1 MQFWKKFWK
10 KNKRQT
16 GACSDGYAQEEAED
30 YLVDISQVNM
40 SDAYER
46 EKYVTS
52 LLDQIREAQEQIR
65 ACETEYKT
73 VDLYLM
79 DMEEISYIPQED
91 RDKLTELAR
100 AVSLLERDK
109 IRYEEKKQRLSDEDF
124 AKMERLSDDTD
135 EGVKKLKE
143 AESYQQAIRS
153 DLQKLEGEKQA
164 CLFRKQEAALMM
176 ENLRGMALISTVA
189 VFCCIFLL
197 LGMQLLL
204 KMDVRIG
211 YILVAGAAA
220 LALLIVY
227 MKYTDAAKE
236 KTTASRSL
244 NRVILLQNRVKIRYV
259 NNTNL
264 LDYLYLKFGITSAG
278 ELEKLREQYQEEKEE
293 RNRMKETMQDLSF
306 SQEQMVRLL
315 RRYKLHDPLIW
326 LHQADALLDPREM
339 VEVRHALITRRQ
351 KLRKQIDFNT
361 ANAEN
366 AQKQVKDM
374 VADYPQYA
382 KETLRRVSDYEEKNG
397 Q

>member
-1 MQFWKKFWK
+1 MWFWEKFWK
-10 KNKRQT
+10 KKRRQT
-16 GACSDGYAQEEAED
+16 ENEPGSQAQEEAES

-40 SDAYER
+40 SDPYER

-52 LLDQIREAQEQIR
+52 LLEQIREAQEQIR
-65 ACETEYKT
+65 QCEAEYRT
-73 VDLYLM
+73 VDQYLM
-79 DMEEISYIPQED
+79 DMEEISYIPPDD
-91 RDKLTELAR
+91 REKLTELAR

-109 IRYEEKKQRLSDEDF
+109 IQYEEKKQRLSDADF

-135 EGVKKLKE
+135 AGVRKLKE

-164 CLFRKQEAALMM
+164 CLFRKQEASVMM

-211 YILVAGAAA
+211 YILIAGAAA
-220 LALLIVY
+220 LTLLVVY

-236 KTTASRSL
+236 NVVASRSL
-244 NRVILLQNRVKIRYV
+244 NKVILLQNRVKIRYV

-264 LDYLYLKFGITSAG
+264 LDYLYLKFGINSAG
-278 ELEKLREQYQEEKEE
+278 ELEKLREQYQSEKEE
-293 RNRMKETMQDLSF
+293 RSRMKETMQDLTF

-315 RRYKLHDPLIW
+315 RSYKLHDPLIW
-326 LHQADALLDPREM
+326 LHQVEALLDPREM

>member
-1 MQFWKKFWK
+1 MWFWEKFWK
-10 KNKRQT
+10 KKRRQT
-16 GACSDGYAQEEAED
+16 ENEPGSQAQEEAES

-40 SDAYER
+40 SDPYER

-52 LLDQIREAQEQIR
+52 LLEQIREAQEQIR
-65 ACETEYKT
+65 QCEAEYRT
-73 VDLYLM
+73 VDQYLM
-79 DMEEISYIPQED
+79 DMEEISYIPPDD
-91 RDKLTELAR
+91 REKLTELAR

-109 IRYEEKKQRLSDEDF
+109 IQYEEKKQRLSDADF

-135 EGVKKLKE
+135 EGVRKLKE

-164 CLFRKQEAALMM
+164 CLFRKQEAAVMM

-204 KMDVRIG
+204 QMDVRIG
-211 YILVAGAAA
+211 YILIAGAAA
-220 LALLIVY
+220 LTLLVVY

-236 KTTASRSL
+236 NVVASRSL

-264 LDYLYLKFGITSAG
+264 LDYLYLKFGINSAG
-278 ELEKLREQYQEEKEE
+278 ELEKLREQYQSEKEE
-293 RNRMKETMQDLSF
+293 RSRMKETMQDLTF

-315 RRYKLHDPLIW
+315 RSYKLHDPLIW
-326 LHQADALLDPREM
+326 LHQVEALLDPREM

-361 ANAEN
+361 ANVEN

-382 KETLRRVSDYEEKNG
+382 KETLQRVSDYEEKNG

>member
-1 MQFWKKFWK
+1 MWFWEKFWK
-10 KNKRQT
+10 KKRRQT
-16 GACSDGYAQEEAED
+16 ENEPGSQAQEEAES

-40 SDAYER
+40 SDPYER

-52 LLDQIREAQEQIR
+52 LLEQIREAQEQIR
-65 ACETEYKT
+65 QCEAEYRT
-73 VDLYLM
+73 VDQYLM
-79 DMEEISYIPQED
+79 DMEEISYIPPDD
-91 RDKLTELAR
+91 REKLTELAR

-109 IRYEEKKQRLSDEDF
+109 IQYEEKKQRLSDADF

-135 EGVKKLKE
+135 EGVRKLKE

-164 CLFRKQEAALMM
+164 CLFRKQEAAVMM

-204 KMDVRIG
+204 QMDVRIG
-211 YILVAGAAA
+211 YILIAGAAA
-220 LALLIVY
+220 LTLLVVY

-236 KTTASRSL
+236 NVVASRSL

-264 LDYLYLKFGITSAG
+264 LDYLYLKFGINSAG
-278 ELEKLREQYQEEKEE
+278 ELEKLREQYQSEKEE
-293 RNRMKETMQDLSF
+293 RSRMKETMQDLTF

-315 RRYKLHDPLIW
+315 RSYKLHDPLIW
-326 LHQADALLDPREM
+326 LHQVEALLDPREM

-382 KETLRRVSDYEEKNG
+382 KETLQRVSDYEEKNG

>member
-10 KNKRQT
+10 KNRKQT
-16 GACSDGYAQEEAED
+16 GADSDDYSQEETEN

-65 ACETEYKT
+65 VCEAEYKT

-91 RDKLTELAR
+91 REKLNELAR

-109 IRYEEKKQRLSDEDF
+109 IRYEEKKQRMSDADF

-153 DLQKLEGEKQA
+153 DLQKL
-164 CLFRKQEAALMM
+164 MM
-176 ENLRGMALISTVA
+176 ENLRGMAMISTVA
-189 VFCCIFLL
+189 VVCCIFLL

-382 KETLRRVSDYEEKNG
+382 KETLRRVSDYEEKNV
-397 Q
+397 

>member
-1 MQFWKKFWK
+1 MWFWEKFWK
-10 KNKRQT
+10 KKRRQT
-16 GACSDGYAQEEAED
+16 ENEPGSQAQEEAES

-40 SDAYER
+40 SDPYER

-52 LLDQIREAQEQIR
+52 LLEQIREAQEQIR
-65 ACETEYKT
+65 QCEAEYRT
-73 VDLYLM
+73 VDQYLM
-79 DMEEISYIPQED
+79 DMEEISYIPPDD
-91 RDKLTELAR
+91 REKLTELAR

-109 IRYEEKKQRLSDEDF
+109 IQYEEKKQRLSDADF

-135 EGVKKLKE
+135 EGVRKLKE

-164 CLFRKQEAALMM
+164 CLFRKQEASVMM

-211 YILVAGAAA
+211 YILIAGAAA
-220 LALLIVY
+220 LTLLVVY

-236 KTTASRSL
+236 NVVASRSL
-244 NRVILLQNRVKIRYV
+244 NKVILLQNRVKIRYV

-264 LDYLYLKFGITSAG
+264 LDYLYLKFGINSAG
-278 ELEKLREQYQEEKEE
+278 ELEKLREQYQSEKEE
-293 RNRMKETMQDLSF
+293 RSRMKETMQDLTF

-315 RRYKLHDPLIW
+315 RSYKLHDPLIW
-326 LHQADALLDPREM
+326 LHQVEALLDPREM

>member
-1 MQFWKKFWK
+1 MWFWEKFWK
-10 KNKRQT
+10 KKRRQT
-16 GACSDGYAQEEAED
+16 ENEPGSQAQEEAES

-40 SDAYER
+40 SDPYER

-52 LLDQIREAQEQIR
+52 LLEQIREAQEQIR
-65 ACETEYKT
+65 QCEAEYRT
-73 VDLYLM
+73 VDQYLM
-79 DMEEISYIPQED
+79 DMEEISYIPPDD
-91 RDKLTELAR
+91 REKLTELAR

-109 IRYEEKKQRLSDEDF
+109 IQYEEKKQRLSDADF

-135 EGVKKLKE
+135 AGVRKLKE

-164 CLFRKQEAALMM
+164 CLFRKQEAAVMM

-211 YILVAGAAA
+211 YILIAGAAA
-220 LALLIVY
+220 LTLLVVY
-227 MKYTDAAKE
+227 MKYMDAAKE
-236 KTTASRSL
+236 NVVASRSL
-244 NRVILLQNRVKIRYV
+244 NKVILLQNRVKIRYV

-264 LDYLYLKFGITSAG
+264 LDYLYLKFGINSAG
-278 ELEKLREQYQEEKEE
+278 ELEKLREQYQSEKEE
-293 RNRMKETMQDLSF
+293 RSRMKETMQDLTF

-315 RRYKLHDPLIW
+315 RSYKLHDPLIW
-326 LHQADALLDPREM
+326 LHQVEALLDPREM